1 MRDAGDLLPAGLTPI
16 NVDAGVYRFE
26 EAGSSRDA
34 NDTIHFTVYGDG
46 SIDIQSVE
54 MVGITIEA
62 LEYITSLA
70 RANRKAAF
78 NEDS

>member
-16 NVDAGVYRFE
+16 NTDAGVYRFE
-26 EAGSSRDA
+26 ETGSSRDD
-34 NDTIHFTVYGDG
+34 NDTVHFTVYGDG

-54 MVGITIEA
+54 MVGVTIEA
-62 LEYITSLA
+62 LEWIVTLA
-70 RANRKAAF
+70 KRNRKEAF